1 MRDTPDIILIVLRN
15 PSMRRR
21 PELLVAVFDRTA
33 ETGLNHHAVFALL
46 FVPRQARW
54 SLDDEIVA
62 VGRRM
67 IAAFAHV
74 IRDLHDGVV
83 FGSHLD
89 VVLEFVVVGTQ
100 VLLAAA
106 GEP

>member
-62 VGRRM
+62 VGRRVV
-67 IAAFAHV
+67 AALAQ
-74 IRDLHDGVV
+74 VV
-83 FGSHLD
+83 RHLNHR
-89 VVLEFVVVGTQ
+89 VVLGSQLNIVSEFVVGTQ

-106 GEP
+106 G